1 MVLLADPATGAR
13 AVQCSAAPGWDW
25 LLCGFVSHGV
35 VVAVGG
41 CGRLFGGWR
50 WGERIDTLGWG
61 GLGSDGRARHRGAT
75 ASCFGWRFNPSIH
88 PPIHPSIPLR
98 GVVTELQATGTAS
111 MCSVALTRMQCN
123 ASKWR
128 RKSARC
134 NEYETNVL
142 QPHRPKQTCAN
153 CLSINKICYVATI
166 LLTAHRNLLCLLSGG
181 SSSSFLG

>member
-1 MVLLADPATGAR
+1 MVILADPATGAR

-25 LLCGFVSHGV
+25 LLCGFVFH
-35 VVAVGG
+35 GG
-41 CGRLFGGWR
+41 CCSWRLRSAVWGVEVEVGRADRHAGLR
-50 WGERIDTLGWG
+50 WG
-61 GLGSDGRARHRGAT
+61 GSGSEGRARHRGAT

-88 PPIHPSIPLR
+88 PFIPLR

-153 CLSINKICYVATI
+153 CLSINKICYVATV
-166 LLTAHRNLLCLLSGG
+166 LLAAHRNLLCRLSGG
-181 SSSSFLG
+181 SNSSMFLG